1 MKTTIELPDALATE
15 ARSVARDTGT
25 TLRELMISGLRS
37 EIERRSGPPRERFTL
52 HVIGGNGLRAGVDPA
67 RLTELAYE

>member
-1 MKTTIELPDALATE
+1 MKTTIDIPDALAAE

-25 TLRELMISGLRS
+25 TLRDLMISGLRS
-37 EIERRSGPPRERFTL
+37 EIERRSTRPQGEFRL
-52 HVIGGNGLRAGVDPA
+52 HVMGGNGLRVGVDPS